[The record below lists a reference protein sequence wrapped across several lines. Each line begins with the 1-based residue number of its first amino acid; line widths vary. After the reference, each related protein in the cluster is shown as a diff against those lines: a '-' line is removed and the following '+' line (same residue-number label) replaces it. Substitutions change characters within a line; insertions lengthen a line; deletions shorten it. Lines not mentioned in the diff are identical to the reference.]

1 MIAMVLPL
9 PERKNRMETRVALI
23 GVIIENYDSVE
34 KLNNLLHLYSKY
46 IIGRMG
52 VPYPKKG
59 ISIIS
64 IAMDAPADDISALSG
79 KLGMLPGVSTKTIYS
94 KVSSLEKEESQ

>member
-1 MIAMVLPL
+1 
-9 PERKNRMETRVALI
+9 METRVALI
-23 GVIIENYDSVE
+23 GVIIENHDSVE
-34 KLNNLLHLYSKY
+34 KLNQLLHQYADY

-64 IAMDAPADDISALSG
+64 VAVDAPADVISSLSG
-79 KLGMLPGVSTKTIYS
+79 KLGMLPGVNTKTIYS
-94 KVSSLEKEESQ
+94 KTAAAEKTVEI

>member
-1 MIAMVLPL
+1 
-9 PERKNRMETRVALI
+9 METRVALI
-23 GVIIENYDSVE
+23 GVIIENHDSVE
-34 KLNNLLHLYSKY
+34 KLNQILHQYAEY

-64 IAMDAPADDISALSG
+64 VAVDAPADVISSLSG

-94 KVSSLEKEESQ
+94 KTAASE